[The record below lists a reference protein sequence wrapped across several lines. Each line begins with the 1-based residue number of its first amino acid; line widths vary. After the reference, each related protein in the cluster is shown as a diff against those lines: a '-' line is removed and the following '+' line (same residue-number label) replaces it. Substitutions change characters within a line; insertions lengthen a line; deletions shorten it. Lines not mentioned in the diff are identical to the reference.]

1 MYVKRRI
8 FRKGG
13 AFFLA
18 AALAITAL
26 PVSAQA
32 ATVKSSY
39 KVGVG
44 RTVNVTF
51 PKRLLSVKV
60 KNKKIASAVKTG
72 TKKLKITGVKAGST
86 TVTVKYGKASKKLTV
101 KVGTTALTPK
111 TFATSLVPAQR
122 STVSVKA
129 AYGAGD
135 TLKWVSD
142 DDAIVSVEK
151 GTSKVSDAKVAANV
165 LTAHNPGT
173 ANITVSSKNTGVS
186 KKVKV
191 TVKAATT
198 PVPVSTIPVMTKQ
211 PATTVPVVTTGP
223 ATKVPDVTDPIVSE
237 GPSATADGNKDV
249 VTSTPFTTPFTT
261 PAVTIPATP
270 QIVTTPEAIT
280 CGALQVSANLYG
292 ATFTLTDSEGQVV
305 QELKATDSEAAVRFT
320 GLGFGTYTLT
330 ATKEGYVSSNVTVS
344 VDSALTEISMD
355 LKAVEDVRITQVHS
369 TSLTRV
375 QVDCSGT
382 LSSVDRKD
390 FSISGLIIY
399 SAVLSGDRTSVILS
413 TSQMTEGQSYTLTAT
428 GLTINGTPLAT
439 TEVGYQ
445 AKQVSYGLRL
455 SVDGDDSEIRG
466 DGKDSVGF
474 STSVCD
480 EDGYVIK
487 DLSGVEIA
495 FSSQA
500 GTLEKASILTNSE
513 SVSNRLYSQ
522 EVDKR
527 TDTYVTATI
536 TSAANEQLKG
546 LTVTRNIVLN
556 PIDISEYTGIHLNNV
571 TAEYTDRILLYFDQD
586 ISVTDYTQNRDS
598 LQDVYGY
605 DEDKLEILVYNAG
618 KNSTATEI
626 SSGSMGNRNV
636 VGLAPVE
643 GNNRALWAYLD
654 LDRDSA
660 PLTKDGRVVVKVTDK
675 TRRYETCSTKYATVN
690 DPINPKIVR
699 VDNVSLRTIRVY
711 FNKGVQNSENAFG
724 TLTADSIY
732 RWTIDNVSLSDN
744 GYGYGSA
751 YAASITVGDFDR
763 ATGEDH
769 RNEVTLTLGKNVSGN
784 QIYLTKGTHHIG
796 CKDIGDWT
804 NVTSQKTNVCR
815 SQSAAVTVKDNE
827 ELLSAKVTV
836 DSPEQYHVTFSH
848 AVSTA
853 KIEKKLKLQEYSN
866 SQWKDTGINTI
877 TITPILA
884 KETDTEATEYIV
896 EVNKD
901 WTQAYSTSTSHKNY
915 YNTDYR
921 LHLAAG
927 ELLNIENGSLNP
939 KISLPLTGEK
949 MTTLDIESPKIVDV
963 EQYGNLIY
971 ITMSEPVQIPGITEE
986 TPSEN
991 QKNSGVP
998 NPVITFISADHTK
1011 TVPATVVSMA
1021 DATDRTFCV
1030 SPCADLVAGV
1040 WQISIAS
1047 ISDDV
1052 GNTSE
1057 TLTLADWKLYNT
1069 IAADSNFQVLWAL
1082 AVPIGSTNPLTGNT
1096 NTGKERIYVKFSQR
1110 FKTYGYGT
1118 NAAQATNYTLNSS
1131 ALPDKAVVYSS
1142 LAGYNDKANAKN
1154 NYVDLIELQLPA
1166 GTLQE
1171 SENNLTVS
1179 TTIESI
1185 YGERLA
1191 NGGTLSLEKRTDSSG
1206 KPYFAYRYRTTATSA
1221 ITTVLELSR
1230 ALSDT
1235 GYVNVECNYFSDGE
1249 QKGIAGSSTLSVTH
1263 AGTFDLTTDH
1273 ASRSDRNTFKALE
1286 IRTQESG
1293 ILKVANGIFG
1303 SITINAPNAEVVL
1316 DNVKTGSILVEDV
1329 LDGTLILDG
1338 GSICT
1343 EMEITDCSNGCK
1355 IKAESGASLA
1365 KVTVNTIGN
1374 VALDLGS
1381 GTDVTIAKP
1390 GKVTFLSKVASIT
1403 LDATAQGVE
1412 IVNGMEGTAICTGS
1426 ITDHTADAKLTNAI
1440 ASVNAGI
1447 QAWEDGVNTASTK
1460 SFSLSSPS
1468 VSYHF
1473 EVQQGVTTFAYES
1486 GTVTYSG
1493 TNTEL
1498 FTLTVTV
1505 SSTQGN
1511 STYSVSRSY
1520 KMEGGSGDLAF
1531 QAG

>member
-1 MYVKRRI
+1 MHVKRRI

-18 AALAITAL
+18 AVLAVTAL
-26 PVSAQA
+26 PVSTQA
-32 ATVKSSY
+32 ASAKSSY

-51 PKRLLSVKV
+51 SKRILSVKV
-60 KNKKIASAVKTG
+60 KNKKIATAVKAG
-72 TKKLKITGVKAGST
+72 AKKLKITGVKAGTT
-86 TVTVKYGKASKKLTV
+86 TVTVKYGKVKKKLTV
-101 KVGTTALTPK
+101 KVGATAISQK
-111 TFATSLVPAQR
+111 TFATSLVPSQQT
-122 STVSVKA
+122 TVSVKA
-129 AYGAGD
+129 AYGVGD

-142 DDAIVSVEK
+142 DDAIVSVK
-151 GTSKVSDAKVAANV
+151 KSTSKVSDAKVAANV

-173 ANITVSSKNTGVS
+173 ATITVSSKNTGVS
-186 KKVKV
+186 KKIKV
-191 TVKAATT
+191 TVKVATT
-198 PVPVSTIPVMTKQ
+198 HGPISTVPVVTAQ
-211 PATTVPVVTTGP
+211 PATTVPSVTSGA
-223 ATKVPDVTDPIVSE
+223 ATKIPMVTDTAVPEVPVATDACNPDI
-237 GPSATADGNKDV
+237 ATA
-249 VTSTPFTTPFTT
+249 TPFTTPV
-261 PAVTIPATP
+261 VTVHGTP
-270 QIVTTPEAIT
+270 QIVATPKVST

-292 ATFTLTDSEGQVV
+292 ATFTLTDNEGQVV
-305 QELKATDSEAAVRFT
+305 QELKATDSDTMVRFMEV
-320 GLGFGTYTLT
+320 GYGTYTLT
-330 ATKEGYVSSNVTVS
+330 ATKEGYVSSSVTVS
-344 VDSALTEISMD
+344 VVSALTEVSME

-375 QVDCSGT
+375 QVDCSGI

-413 TSQMTEGQSYTLTAT
+413 TSRMMEGQSYTLTAT
-428 GLTINGTPLAT
+428 GLTINSTPLAT

-455 SVDGDDSEIRG
+455 AVDGDASEIRG
-466 DGKDSVGF
+466 DGKSSVGF

-513 SVSNRLYSQ
+513 TVENTLYSQ
-522 EVDKR
+522 EVDTR

-546 LTVTRNIVLN
+546 LTVTKNIVIN
-556 PIDISEYTGIHLNNV
+556 PIDISEYTGIYLNNV
-571 TAEYTDRILLYFDQD
+571 TAEYTDRILLYFDQEV
-586 ISVTDYTQNRDS
+586 SVTNYTQNRDS
-598 LQDVYGY
+598 LQDIYGY
-605 DEDKLEILVYNAG
+605 DADKLEILVYNAG
-618 KNSTATEI
+618 KNSKATEI

-643 GNNRALWAYLD
+643 GNSRALWAYLD

-675 TRRYETCSTKYATVN
+675 TRRYETSSTKYATVN
-690 DPINPKIVR
+690 DPINPQIVR
-699 VDNVSLRTIRVY
+699 VENVSLRTIRVY
-711 FNKGVQNSENAFG
+711 FNKGVQSSENAFG

-732 RWTIDNVSLSDN
+732 RWTVDNVSLSDN
-744 GYGYGSA
+744 GYGYGSS
-751 YAASITVGDFDR
+751 YAASITVGDFDC

-769 RNEVTLTLGKNVSGN
+769 RNEVTITLGKNVSGN
-784 QIYLTKGTHHIG
+784 QIYLTKGTHHVG
-796 CKDIGDWT
+796 CTNIGDWA
-804 NVTSQKTNVCR
+804 NVSSQKTNLCR
-815 SQSAAVTVKDNE
+815 SQTAAVTVEDNE
-827 ELLSAKVTV
+827 ELLSAQVTL

-848 AVSTA
+848 AVSIA
-853 KIEKKLKLQEYSN
+853 KIEKKLELQEYSN
-866 SQWKDTGINTI
+866 SQWKATGINTI
-877 TITPILA
+877 TVTPILE

-896 EVNKD
+896 EVDKD
-901 WTQAYSTSTSHKNY
+901 WTEACSTSTSHKNY

-927 ELLNIENGSLNP
+927 ELLNIENGTLNP
-939 KISLPLTGEK
+939 EISLPLTGER

-998 NPVITFISADHTK
+998 NPVITFISADRTK
-1011 TVPATVVSMA
+1011 TVPATVVSMG
-1021 DATDRTFCV
+1021 DFTDRTFCV
-1030 SPCADLVAGV
+1030 SPCSDLVAGV
-1040 WQISIAS
+1040 WLISIAS

-1069 IAADSNFQVLWAL
+1069 IEADSNFQVLWAL
-1082 AVPIGSTNPLTGNT
+1082 AVPIGSTDPLTGNT
-1096 NTGKERIYVKFSQR
+1096 NTGKERIYVKYSQR

-1118 NAAQATNYTLNSS
+1118 NAAQATNYTLNSG
-1131 ALPDKAVVYSS
+1131 ALPDGVGVYSS
-1142 LAGYNDKANAKN
+1142 LAGYNDVANAKN

-1171 SENNLTVS
+1171 NENAMTVS
-1179 TTIESI
+1179 STIENI

-1206 KPYFAYRYRTTATSA
+1206 KPYFAYRYRTASVA
-1221 ITTVLELSR
+1221 DITTVLELSR

-1249 QKGIAGSSTLSVTH
+1249 QKGIAGSGSLSVSH
-1263 AGTFDLTTDH
+1263 AGTFNLTKDYGT
-1273 ASRSDRNTFKALE
+1273 ASERNTFKTLE
-1286 IRTQESG
+1286 IHTQESG
-1293 ILKVANGIFG
+1293 IIKVSNSIFA
-1303 SITINAPNAEVVL
+1303 SITIDAPNAEVVL
-1316 DNVKTGSILVEDV
+1316 ENVKTSSILVKDV
-1329 LDGTLILDG
+1329 LDGTLTLKG
-1338 GSICT
+1338 ASICT
-1343 EMEITDCSNGCK
+1343 EMEIIDCSNGGK
-1355 IKAESGASLA
+1355 IKAEVGSSIA

-1374 VALDLGS
+1374 VTLELGTGS
-1381 GTDVTIAKP
+1381 DVTIAKP
-1390 GKVTFLSKVASIT
+1390 GKVTFLAQVGNIT
-1403 LDATAQGVE
+1403 LDATAQGVH
-1412 IVNGMEGTAICTGS
+1412 IVNGMEASDICIGN
-1426 ITDHTADAKLTNAI
+1426 IIDHTADAKLANAI
-1440 ASVNAGI
+1440 ASVNSGI
-1447 QAWEDGVNTASTK
+1447 QAWEDGINVASTK
-1460 SFSLSSPS
+1460 SVSLSSTA
-1468 VSYHF
+1468 VRF
-1473 EVQQGVTTFAYES
+1473 QFGVQQGVTTFAYEG
-1486 GTVTYSG
+1486 GTATYSG
-1493 TNTEL
+1493 TNNEL
-1498 FTLTVTV
+1498 FTLTMTV

-1511 STYSVSRSY
+1511 STYSVSKSY
-1520 KMEGGSGDLAF
+1520 KMEGSSEDLAF
-1531 QAG
+1531 QTS